1 MTIPTQLSL
10 HGFIATA
17 PELTFVGNGEARFHA
32 RAGIEQWRR
41 EPNGELTK
49 LDPVFCHLVLFGRR
63 AERAYDRFRKGDQFV
78 ASGYINEYERQRD
91 GHRVRCE
98 EFVAPEWATTASGPV
113 TPWTASTRTVR
124 RRRAPR
130 CRSRSSGSEWGPP

>member
-32 RAGIEQWRR
+32 RAAIEQWRR
-41 EPNGELTK
+41 ELNGDLTK
-49 LDPVFCHLVLFGRR
+49 LDPVSCDLVVFGRR

-91 GHRVRCE
+91 GHTVACE
-98 EFVAPEWATTASGPV
+98 EFVARRMGHDSFRTRYIVDREHPNPSATTAATMPQPV
-113 TPWTASTRTVR
+113 V
-124 RRRAPR
+124 
-130 CRSRSSGSEWGPP
+130 GV

>member
-17 PELTFVGNGEARFHA
+17 AELTFVGNGGARFHA

-63 AERAYDRFRKGDQFV
+63 AERAYDRFREGDQFV
-78 ASGYINEYERQRD
+78 ASGYINAYERQRD
-91 GHRVRCE
+91 GHTVPCE
-98 EFVAPEWATTASGPV
+98 EFVARRIGHDSHRTRYTVERTQQDHLHSAAEPV
-113 TPWTASTRTVR
+113 
-124 RRRAPR
+124 PR
-130 CRSRSSGSEWGPP
+130 PAVGL